1 MLTTSFARV
10 LGPAHA
16 AQVSRVLAADP
27 VVGCMVAARFEQVGM
42 NDAALG
48 GQFWGVAGGRDGLLF
63 AGASMV
69 PLAGDA
75 VAMRSFSNVAARR
88 GRQCATILGPAELV
102 MPLWERLE
110 PRWGA
115 ARDVRADQPLL
126 VCAREPSGLV
136 DDGVRQVRPHEIDTY
151 FPAAVAMFT
160 EEVGVDPRAG
170 DNGQGYRAR
179 IVDLIAE
186 GRSFAR
192 FDGNQV
198 VFKAEIGSLSRQ
210 VALIQ
215 GVWVHPD
222 LRGRGLA
229 GPGMAA
235 VVRAIRAMGRVP
247 SLYVNRY
254 NEPARRTYARI
265 GFEQVGRFASVLF

>member
-1 MLTTSFARV
+1 
-10 LGPAHA
+10 
-16 AQVSRVLAADP
+16 
-27 VVGCMVAARFEQVGM
+27 
-42 NDAALG
+42 
-48 GQFWGVAGGRDGLLF
+48 
-63 AGASMV
+63 
-69 PLAGDA
+69 
-75 VAMRSFSNVAARR
+75 MRSFSNVAARR

-102 MPLWERLE
+102 LPLWERLE

-126 VCAREPSGLV
+126 VCRREPLGPV
-136 DDGVRQVRPHEIDTY
+136 DEGVRLVRPHEIDDY
-151 FPAAVAMFT
+151 FPSAVAMFT

-170 DNGQGYRAR
+170 DNGQGYRTR

-192 FDGNQV
+192 FDGDQV

-222 LRGRGLA
+222 LRGRGIA
-229 GPGMAA
+229 APGMAA